1 MLPSWHERK
10 PHTSLA
16 PSIVV
21 DSSVPMMDL
30 TAHSSTDNQSPPKK
44 KAKNF
49 SEEDLIMG
57 QELSD
62 LEINF
67 AQELLKGQYPKVSGL
82 QSTLFQERI
91 KLFSTGFI
99 TSCIQII
106 HCKMRH
112 HWVTASTSCELQVGS
127 SESF

>member
-1 MLPSWHERK
+1 M
-10 PHTSLA
+10 
-16 PSIVV
+16 
-21 DSSVPMMDL
+21 PMMDL

-82 QSTLFQERI
+82 QSTLFHERI
-91 KLFSTGFI
+91 KLFSAGFI

-106 HCKMRH
+106 Q
-112 HWVTASTSCELQVGS
+112 ASLGDSFHCELQVGS